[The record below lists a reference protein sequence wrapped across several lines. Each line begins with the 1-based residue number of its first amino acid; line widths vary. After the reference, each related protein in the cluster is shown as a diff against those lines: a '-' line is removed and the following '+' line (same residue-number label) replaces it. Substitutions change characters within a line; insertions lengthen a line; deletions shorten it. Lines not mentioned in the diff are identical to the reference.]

1 MAGRGGR
8 GAALL
13 QALEQPARP
22 PGQGQ
27 NGRNGQ
33 TPHPQQPSHQG
44 PPPPGPSHY
53 GQRQPYP
60 HQYQQQQGGYQPQYY
75 GQQPPYQHQG
85 FNQQHQQ
92 PPYQQLPYQQQQ
104 PPPPPYWQ
112 EQPPYRHQQP
122 YQQQHMYPQQQQQQ
136 PSHQQGPQYHQQP
149 RYPSNVH
156 QIPQQNQ
163 SQMPQQY
170 QRASG
175 GRGQLYGH
183 GGPAYGGPAPPY
195 GQQPASTTL
204 GQQQAVSYGRG
215 AQVATSYGRGAP
227 APSVPASYGRGG
239 TTGNTPQ
246 SQPFAT
252 PTPAQP
258 SAPSE
263 RCLSPPQ
270 QTKGPQAPVEQ
281 MAGLKVSDDII
292 KTQTGEK
299 GSAGKQMSLCA
310 NFIPIRFIEQKIY
323 QYHVSY
329 SPEIDSKKTRHG
341 LLKSHKEVLG
351 PASAFDGA
359 TLFLP
364 KQLESPTVLESERR
378 TDGEKVTI
386 TVTFTRV
393 VPPDDCLQL
402 LNIIFR
408 RVMSRLHL
416 TQVGRYYYDPHRP
429 ASIPQHKIEL
439 WPGYITSIQCYEG
452 GMMLLCDVSHRLL
465 RTETCYDLMHQLY
478 LKRKDRFQE
487 ECKKQLVGN
496 IVLTRY
502 NNKTYRI
509 DDIAFDQNP
518 TSTFTFH
525 TGEQMSYVDYYSKV
539 YGIELQDLEQPL
551 LIHRPKD
558 KEQQKGR
565 KLGLVCLVPELC
577 NITGLTDA
585 VRQDFRVM
593 KDIAAHTRVGPM
605 QRQQAMLKFIDNIN
619 SCPEALQ
626 ELTSWGVQLDQ
637 TMLQTEGRL
646 LPFEKIILGSTSFIS
661 SPQADWGQQAVK
673 EQVITPVPLRNWLV
687 LYVNRDKSK
696 AVEFVSMMNKV
707 TPAMGIEVHQ
717 PNMLELRDD
726 RTETYLRMI
735 REHLNPQTQVVV
747 VIFPTSRDD
756 RYSAVKKLCC
766 VESPVPSQVINAKTI
781 SQQNKLRSVTQKI
794 ALQINCKLGGELWAL
809 DIPLKSLMVIGIDV
823 YHDASRGGRS
833 VCGFVASMNKSLTRW
848 NSRVCF
854 QSPGQE
860 LIDGLKMCLVSS
872 LKKYHEIN
880 HTLPDR
886 IVVYRDG
893 VGDGQLKTV
902 AGYEVQQL
910 SECFVHFG
918 VNYHPKMAVVIV
930 SKRINARIFAAQGGG
945 PRPKLDNP
953 GPGTVL
959 DHTITR
965 KDWYDFFL
973 ISQHVRQGTVTPT
986 RYIIVHDKS
995 ELKPDYMQRLSYKL
1009 THLYYNWPGTVRVPA
1024 PCQYAHKL
1032 AYLVGQNIHNEPSH
1046 DLSDRLF
1053 FL

>member
-1 MAGRGGR
+1 
-8 GAALL
+8 
-13 QALEQPARP
+13 
-22 PGQGQ
+22 
-27 NGRNGQ
+27 
-33 TPHPQQPSHQG
+33 
-44 PPPPGPSHY
+44 
-53 GQRQPYP
+53 
-60 HQYQQQQGGYQPQYY
+60 
-75 GQQPPYQHQG
+75 
-85 FNQQHQQ
+85 
-92 PPYQQLPYQQQQ
+92 
-104 PPPPPYWQ
+104 
-112 EQPPYRHQQP
+112 
-122 YQQQHMYPQQQQQQ
+122 
-136 PSHQQGPQYHQQP
+136 
-149 RYPSNVH
+149 
-156 QIPQQNQ
+156 
-163 SQMPQQY
+163 
-170 QRASG
+170 
-175 GRGQLYGH
+175 
-183 GGPAYGGPAPPY
+183 
-195 GQQPASTTL
+195 
-204 GQQQAVSYGRG
+204 
-215 AQVATSYGRGAP
+215 
-227 APSVPASYGRGG
+227 
-239 TTGNTPQ
+239 
-246 SQPFAT
+246 
-252 PTPAQP
+252 
-258 SAPSE
+258 
-263 RCLSPPQ
+263 
-270 QTKGPQAPVEQ
+270 
-281 MAGLKVSDDII
+281 
-292 KTQTGEK
+292 
-299 GSAGKQMSLCA
+299 MSLCA